1 MMTGLIPFWP
11 WMVII
16 IVATILWVLPKAVR
30 LNNLVLTQRKGLVTI
45 VTRVWLD
52 VTDEEWSALNVK
64 LDSVSYMK
72 HLMHVSRG
80 GDWKD
85 LYRPVFFGE
94 LENEDHI

>member
-1 MMTGLIPFWP
+1 MMLGIIPLWP
-11 WMVII
+11 WMVL
-16 IVATILWVLPKAVR
+16 ILLASIAWVLPKAVR

-52 VTDEEWSALNVK
+52 VTDEEWSALNV
-64 LDSVSYMK
+64 
-72 HLMHVSRG
+72 SRG